1 MFVSNGDMPPAMAYV
16 GLAALEQPGSRATEC
31 KVRMVVCSVTAS
43 SKLMELG
50 LNF

>member
-1 MFVSNGDMPPAMAYV
+1 MFVSNGDMPPAMAYI